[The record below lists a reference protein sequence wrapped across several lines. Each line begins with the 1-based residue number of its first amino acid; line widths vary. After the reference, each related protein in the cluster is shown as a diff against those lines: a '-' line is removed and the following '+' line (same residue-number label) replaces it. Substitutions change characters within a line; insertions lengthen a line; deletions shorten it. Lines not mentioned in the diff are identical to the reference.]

1 VSRARYRILAANG
14 ATREDGE
21 AEVEVRDGLLVLAPD
36 GASVLPIPFGQIGTV
51 TEPEPFT
58 VRLTLA
64 GGDVV
69 ELGRLGV
76 MRTQLLAELRDGR
89 GDAAAAAAAAVGP
102 AEIFAAGP
110 AEVRVYDDAL
120 LVTGDGGSE
129 RVSFSFAG
137 AVGVQSPPG
146 TVTVEVAGREPLVLT
161 RLGRRTTE
169 LAGLLTTRIR
179 EASVRTAA
187 FLAALLPGLDPMA
200 VRAAAGRLRDGV
212 AVPAADLDGIHPG
225 LAGTLIQL
233 AALPDRR
240 DAVAALGRQ
249 ARLAVG
255 FRQLASVRRPA
266 AGVEPWHDHAAAPH
280 IGEHETGGGVLL
292 AGWPAATG
300 QPGLAGVM
308 AAGVMAAGV
317 MAGGPGAFGPGGGF
331 GPEGFGPAAG
341 AFGPAGPGVFGFGEG
356 FGAFGGYWAFRALGA
371 GMNGRGL
378 RPMAVRPDV
387 TRGLLIP
394 ATEDL
399 SALAVTGESPTVLAF
414 VLAQGPGGVAYEV
427 LNQPG
432 PGTYVFRGE
441 LTAVNRALDDAGFD
455 PARAA
460 LAMADPATADP
471 AAGLGTADPAAAG
484 PVPHDAQWSG
494 RIAALLG

>member
-1 VSRARYRILAANG
+1 MSRARYRLLSPG
-14 ATREDGE
+14 GQTREDGE

-64 GGDVV
+64 GGDVI

-89 GDAAAAAAAAVGP
+89 GDAAAAAAAAVGE
-102 AEIFAAGP
+102 AEVFAAGP

-137 AVGVQSPPG
+137 AVRVQDYA
-146 TVTVEVAGREPLVLT
+146 VTVEVAGRDPVVLT

-200 VRAAAGRLRDGV
+200 VRAAAGLLRDGV
-212 AVPAADLDGIHPG
+212 AVPAADLDGIYPG

-233 AALPDRR
+233 AVLPDRR
-240 DAVAALGRQ
+240 DAVAGLGHRV
-249 ARLAVG
+249 RLAVG
-255 FRQLASVRRPA
+255 FRQLASLRRPA
-266 AGVEPWHDHAAAPH
+266 VGVEPWHDHAAAPH
-280 IGEHETGGGVLL
+280 IGEHESTGG
-292 AGWPAATG
+292 AF

-308 AAGVMAAGV
+308 AAGVMAG
-317 MAGGPGAFGPGGGF
+317 
-331 GPEGFGPAAG
+331 
-341 AFGPAGPGVFGFGEG
+341 GPGVFGYGEG

-371 GMNGRGL
+371 GMTGRGL

-387 TRGLLIP
+387 TRGLLTP

-399 SALAVTGESPTVLAF
+399 SALAVTGENPTVLAF
-414 VLAQGPGGVAYEV
+414 VLVQGPGGVAYEV
-427 LNQPG
+427 LNRPE
-432 PGTYVFRGE
+432 PVTYVFRGE
-441 LTAVNRALDDAGFD
+441 LAAVNRALDDAGFD
-455 PARAA
+455 PGR
-460 LAMADPATADP
+460 LASQLAP
-471 AAGLGTADPAAAG
+471 GGQ
-484 PVPHDAQWSG
+484 VPHDEQWPE
-494 RIAALLG
+494 RIAALLAG

>member
-1 VSRARYRILAANG
+1 MSRARYRILAANG
-14 ATREDGE
+14 ELREDGE
-21 AEVEVRDGLLVLAPD
+21 AEVEVRDGLLVHAPV
-36 GASVLPIPFGQIGTV
+36 GASALPIPFGQIGTV

-64 GGDVV
+64 GGDVID
-69 ELGRLGV
+69 LGRLGV

-89 GDAAAAAAAAVGP
+89 GDAAAAAAAAVGQ
-102 AEIFAAGP
+102 AEVFAAGP

-120 LVTGDGGSE
+120 LLSGDGGSE

-137 AVGVQSPPG
+137 AVRVQSPPG
-146 TVTVEVAGREPLVLT
+146 AVTVEVAGRDPVVLT

-200 VRAAAGRLRDGV
+200 VRAAAGLLRDGV
-212 AVPAADLDGIHPG
+212 AVPASALDGIHPG
-225 LAGTLIQL
+225 LASTLIQI

-240 DAVAALGRQ
+240 DAVAGLGRQ
-249 ARLAVG
+249 AQLAVG
-255 FRQLASVRRPA
+255 FRQLASVRLPA
-266 AGVEPWHDHAAAPH
+266 VGVDPWHDHAAAPH
-280 IGEHETGGGVLL
+280 IGGHETTGG
-292 AGWPAATG
+292 AF

-308 AAGVMAAGV
+308 AAGVMA
-317 MAGGPGAFGPGGGF
+317 GGPR
-331 GPEGFGPAAG
+331 
-341 AFGPAGPGVFGFGEG
+341 VFGYGEG

-387 TRGLLIP
+387 TRGLLTP

-427 LNQPG
+427 LNRPE
-432 PGTYVFRGE
+432 PVTSVFRGE
-441 LTAVNRALDDAGFD
+441 LARDNRAQDDAGFD
-455 PARAA
+455 PGR
-460 LAMADPATADP
+460 LASQLAP
-471 AAGLGTADPAAAG
+471 GGQ
-484 PVPHDAQWSG
+484 VPHDEQWPD
-494 RIAALLG
+494 RIAALLAG

>member
-1 VSRARYRILAANG
+1 LSRARYRILAGNG
-14 ATREDGE
+14 EKREDGE

-64 GGDVV
+64 DGDVI

-89 GDAAAAAAAAVGP
+89 GDAATAAAATVGE
-102 AEIFAAGP
+102 AEVFAAGP

-137 AVGVQSPPG
+137 AVRVQDYA
-146 TVTVEVAGREPLVLT
+146 VTVEVAGRDPVVLT

-212 AVPAADLDGIHPG
+212 AVWAADLDGIHPG
-225 LAGTLIQL
+225 LAGTLITL

-240 DAVAALGRQ
+240 DAVAGLGRQ
-249 ARLAVG
+249 AQLAVG

-280 IGEHETGGGVLL
+280 IGEHETTGG
-292 AGWPAATG
+292 AF

-308 AAGVMAAGV
+308 AAGVMAG
-317 MAGGPGAFGPGGGF
+317 
-331 GPEGFGPAAG
+331 
-341 AFGPAGPGVFGFGEG
+341 GPGVFGYGEG

-387 TRGLLIP
+387 TRGLLTP

-427 LNQPG
+427 LNRPD
-432 PGTYVFRGE
+432 PVTYVFRGE
-441 LTAVNRALDDAGFD
+441 LAAVNRALDGAGFD
-455 PARAA
+455 PGR
-460 LAMADPATADP
+460 LASQLVPE
-471 AAGLGTADPAAAG
+471 GQ
-484 PVPHDAQWSG
+484 VPHDEQWPD
-494 RIAALLG
+494 RIAALLAG

>member
-1 VSRARYRILAANG
+1 MSRARYRILAATG
-14 ATREDGE
+14 EKREDGE
-21 AEVEVRDGLLVLAPD
+21 AEVEVRDGILVLAPD
-36 GASVLPIPFGQIGTV
+36 GASVLPIPFGQIEAV

-64 GGDVV
+64 GGDLI

-89 GDAAAAAAAAVGP
+89 GDAAAAAAAAVGE
-102 AEIFAAGP
+102 AEVFAAGP
-110 AEVRVYDDAL
+110 GEVRVYDDAL

-137 AVGVQSPPG
+137 AVRVQDYV
-146 TVTVEVAGREPLVLT
+146 VTVEVAGRDPVVLT

-179 EASVRTAA
+179 EARVRTAA

-200 VRAAAGRLRDGV
+200 VRAAAGLLRDGV
-212 AVPAADLDGIHPG
+212 AVPASALDGIHPG
-225 LAGTLIQL
+225 LASTLIQI

-240 DAVAALGRQ
+240 DAVAGLGRQ
-249 ARLAVG
+249 AQLAVG

-280 IGEHETGGGVLL
+280 IGGHETTGG
-292 AGWPAATG
+292 AF

-308 AAGVMAAGV
+308 AAG
-317 MAGGPGAFGPGGGF
+317 
-331 GPEGFGPAAG
+331 
-341 AFGPAGPGVFGFGEG
+341 AFGPAGPGAFGFGEG

-371 GMNGRGL
+371 GMNSRSL

-387 TRGLLIP
+387 TRGRLTP

-427 LNQPG
+427 LNRPE
-432 PGTYVFRGE
+432 PVTYVFRGE
-441 LTAVNRALDDAGFD
+441 LAAVNRALDGAGFA
-455 PARAA
+455 PGK
-460 LAMADPATADP
+460 LASQLAP
-471 AAGLGTADPAAAG
+471 GGQ
-484 PVPHDAQWSG
+484 VPHDERWAD
-494 RIAALLG
+494 RIASLLAG

>member
-1 VSRARYRILAANG
+1 MSRARYRHLSPDGQA
-14 ATREDGE
+14 REDGE

-36 GASVLPIPFGQIGTV
+36 GASVLPIPFVRIETV

-64 GGDVV
+64 GGDVI

-89 GDAAAAAAAAVGP
+89 GDAAAAAAAAVGQ
-102 AEIFAAGP
+102 AEVFAAGP

-120 LVTGDGGSE
+120 LLTGDGGSE

-137 AVGVQSPPG
+137 AVRVRDYA
-146 TVTVEVAGREPLVLT
+146 VTVEVAGRDPVVLT

-200 VRAAAGRLRDGV
+200 VRAAAGLLRDG
-212 AVPAADLDGIHPG
+212 AAAPAGALDGIHPG
-225 LAGTLIQL
+225 LAGTLITL

-240 DAVAALGRQ
+240 DAVAGLGRQ
-249 ARLAVG
+249 AQLAVG

-280 IGEHETGGGVLL
+280 TGEHESTGGALL

-300 QPGLAGVM
+300 QPGLAGVT
-308 AAGVMAAGV
+308 AAGV
-317 MAGGPGAFGPGGGF
+317 MAGGPGAFGPA
-331 GPEGFGPAAG
+331 GPG
-341 AFGPAGPGVFGFGEG
+341 AFGYGAG

-378 RPMAVRPDV
+378 RPMAARPDV
-387 TRGLLIP
+387 TRGLLTP

-399 SALAVTGESPTVLAF
+399 SALTVTGESPTVLAF

-427 LNQPG
+427 LNRPG
-432 PGTYVFRGE
+432 PVTYVFRGE
-441 LTAVNRALDDAGFD
+441 LAAVNRALDGAGFD
-455 PARAA
+455 PGA
-460 LAMADPATADP
+460 LASRLVP
-471 AAGLGTADPAAAG
+471 GGQ
-484 PVPHDAQWSG
+484 VPHDEQWPD
-494 RIAALLG
+494 RIAALLAG

>member
-1 VSRARYRILAANG
+1 MKAEYRILAATG
-14 ATREDGE
+14 EKREDGE
-21 AEVEVRDGLLVLAPD
+21 AEVEVGDGVLVLAPD
-36 GASVLPIPFGQIGTV
+36 GASVLPIPFVRIETV

-64 GGDVV
+64 GGDVI

-89 GDAAAAAAAAVGP
+89 GDAAAAAAATVGE
-102 AEIFAAGP
+102 AEVFAAGP
-110 AEVRVYDDAL
+110 SEVRVYDDAL

-137 AVGVQSPPG
+137 AVRVQDYA
-146 TVTVEVAGREPLVLT
+146 VTVEVAGRDPVVLT

-187 FLAALLPGLDPMA
+187 FLAALLPGLDPVA
-200 VRAAAGRLRDGV
+200 VRAAAGLLRDGV
-212 AVPAADLDGIHPG
+212 AVPAADLDSIHPG
-225 LAGTLIQL
+225 LAGTLITL

-240 DAVAALGRQ
+240 DAVASLGRQ
-249 ARLAVG
+249 TQLAVG

-280 IGEHETGGGVLL
+280 IGEHETTGGAGLAGWPAATGLAGCPAATGL

-308 AAGVMAAGV
+308 AAGVMA
-317 MAGGPGAFGPGGGF
+317 GGP
-331 GPEGFGPAAG
+331 G
-341 AFGPAGPGVFGFGEG
+341 AFGPAGPGAFGYGEG

-387 TRGLLIP
+387 TRGLLTP
-394 ATEDL
+394 AAEDL

-427 LNQPG
+427 LNRPE
-432 PGTYVFRGE
+432 PVTYVFRGE
-441 LTAVNRALDDAGFD
+441 LAAVNRALDGAGFD
-455 PARAA
+455 PAGLAQLLVPGGRA
-460 LAMADPATADP
+460 
-471 AAGLGTADPAAAG
+471 
-484 PVPHDAQWSG
+484 PHDERWPD
-494 RIAALLG
+494 RIAALLAV

>member
-1 VSRARYRILAANG
+1 MSRARYRLLSPG
-14 ATREDGE
+14 GQTREDGE

-64 GGDVV
+64 GGDVI

-89 GDAAAAAAAAVGP
+89 GDAAAAAAAAVGE
-102 AEIFAAGP
+102 AEVFAAGP

-137 AVGVQSPPG
+137 AVRVQDYA
-146 TVTVEVAGREPLVLT
+146 VTVEVAGRDPVVLT

-200 VRAAAGRLRDGV
+200 VRAAAGLLRDGV
-212 AVPAADLDGIHPG
+212 AVPAADLDGIYPG

-233 AALPDRR
+233 AVLPDRR
-240 DAVAALGRQ
+240 DAVAGLGHRV
-249 ARLAVG
+249 RLAVG
-255 FRQLASVRRPA
+255 FRQLASLRRPA
-266 AGVEPWHDHAAAPH
+266 VGVEPWHDHAAAPH
-280 IGEHETGGGVLL
+280 IGEHESTGG
-292 AGWPAATG
+292 AF
-300 QPGLAGVM
+300 QPGL
-308 AAGVMAAGV
+308 AGVMAAGV
-317 MAGGPGAFGPGGGF
+317 MAGGPGAFGY
-331 GPEGFGPAAG
+331 
-341 AFGPAGPGVFGFGEG
+341 GEG

-371 GMNGRGL
+371 GMNGRAL
-378 RPMAVRPDV
+378 RPMAARPDV
-387 TRGLLIP
+387 TRGLLTP

-399 SALAVTGESPTVLAF
+399 SALAVTGENPTVLAF
-414 VLAQGPGGVAYEV
+414 VLVQGPGGVAYEV
-427 LNQPG
+427 LNRPE
-432 PGTYVFRGE
+432 PVTYVFRGE
-441 LTAVNRALDDAGFD
+441 LAAVNRALDDAGFD
-455 PARAA
+455 PGR
-460 LAMADPATADP
+460 LASRLAP
-471 AAGLGTADPAAAG
+471 GGQ
-484 PVPHDAQWSG
+484 VPHDEQWPE
-494 RIAALLG
+494 RIAALLAG

>member
-1 VSRARYRILAANG
+1 MSRARYRILAATG
-14 ATREDGE
+14 EEREDGE

-64 GGDVV
+64 GGDVI

-89 GDAAAAAAAAVGP
+89 GNAAAAAAAAVGE
-102 AEIFAAGP
+102 AEVFTAGP

-120 LVTGDGGSE
+120 LVTGEGGSE

-137 AVGVQSPPG
+137 AVRVQDYA
-146 TVTVEVAGREPLVLT
+146 VTVEVAGRDPVVLT

-179 EASVRTAA
+179 EAAVRTAA

-200 VRAAAGRLRDGV
+200 VRAAAGLLRDGV
-212 AVPAADLDGIHPG
+212 AVPASALDGIHPG
-225 LAGTLIQL
+225 LASTLIQI

-240 DAVAALGRQ
+240 DAVAGLGRQ
-249 ARLAVG
+249 AQLAVG

-280 IGEHETGGGVLL
+280 IGEHETTGG
-292 AGWPAATG
+292 AF

-308 AAGVMAAGV
+308 AAGVMA
-317 MAGGPGAFGPGGGF
+317 GGPR
-331 GPEGFGPAAG
+331 
-341 AFGPAGPGVFGFGEG
+341 VFGYGEG

-387 TRGLLIP
+387 TRGLLTP

-427 LNQPG
+427 LNRPE
-432 PGTYVFRGE
+432 PVTSVFRGE
-441 LTAVNRALDDAGFD
+441 LAAVNRALDDAGFD
-455 PARAA
+455 PGR
-460 LAMADPATADP
+460 LASQLAP
-471 AAGLGTADPAAAG
+471 GGQ
-484 PVPHDAQWSG
+484 VPHDEQWPE
-494 RIAALLG
+494 RIAALLAG